1 MLEMYDDFRKGQLSL
16 NDFTDAV
23 RYIESYVFRRAV
35 CSIPTNSLNN
45 TFATFSRAL
54 KKDRYLE
61 SMLFHF
67 LQMPSYRRFPN
78 DEEFSREIKVRNL
91 YSNNPS
97 QLLASET

>member
-1 MLEMYDDFRKGQLSL
+1 MAYPLMLEMYDDYRKGQLSL
-16 NDFTDAV
+16 NDFNDAV

-78 DEEFSREIKVRNL
+78 DEEFSRKSR
-91 YSNNPS
+91 
-97 QLLASET
+97 